1 MTDRLVPYQ
10 PLDLQ
15 EPADLVAAIRQRR
28 GGQFIN
34 LDRMLL
40 HSAPFAT
47 GWNAFLGEVRNN
59 LGLDPKLRELGMCGV
74 AILNR
79 AEYEFI
85 HHAPVFLS
93 SGGTEEQV
101 KAMRQIGSSPMPLG
115 LFSQLE
121 EDTIELTI
129 QMTRSIE
136 VDPALMKR
144 LQGSLGNSHL
154 VELVGVIATYNM
166 VSRFLVA
173 LQVTPEHWSSRWVKP
188 KKGCTIV
195 VRPFFISFQANS
207 RKVSI

>member
-1 MTDRLVPYQ
+1 MTERLVPYQ

-15 EPADLVAAIRQRR
+15 EPADLVAAIRERR

-40 HSAPFAT
+40 HSAPFAQ
-47 GWNAFLGEVRNN
+47 GWNAFLGEVRNG
-59 LGLDPKLRELGMCGV
+59 LALDPKLRELAMCGV

-93 SGGTEEQV
+93 SGGKQEQV
-101 KAMRQIGSSPMPLG
+101 DAMRLIGSKPMPRN
-115 LFSQLE
+115 LFSSVE
-121 EDTIELTI
+121 EDAIELTI
-129 QMTRSIE
+129 QMTRNIE
-136 VDPALMKR
+136 VSPELMKR
-144 LQGSLGNSHL
+144 LQSALGNQHL

-173 LQVTPEHWSSRWVKP
+173 LQVTPEY
-188 KKGCTIV
+188 
-195 VRPFFISFQANS
+195 
-207 RKVSI
+207 